1 MPVVP
6 SAGMMAAS
14 RSINVIGAG
23 VPMASRSAATMAREC
38 GSPSHSIAVTG
49 KPSTPEI
56 GWPVPEMLAKIKLL
70 HSELDIAPSTKDYM
84 SRQEFIFATAEL
96 MKRKFGITV
105 LDPSVVLRATD
116 KCVLEIAGKPLY
128 RDDHHL
134 SGFGAMQLVPLLSS
148 VM

>member
-1 MPVVP
+1 VK
-6 SAGMMAAS
+6 
-14 RSINVIGAG
+14 SII
-23 VPMASRSAATMAREC
+23 MKSC
-38 GSPSHSIAVTG
+38 
-49 KPSTPEI
+49 
-56 GWPVPEMLAKIKLL
+56 
-70 HSELDIAPSTKDYM
+70 
-84 SRQEFIFATAEL
+84 ATAEL

-134 SGFGAMQLVPLLSS
+134 SGFCAMQLVPLLSS